1 MILYVGPD
9 QLIPLSGVF
18 GTIFGLALMFWG
30 KVLQG
35 CRKLTSWLF
44 SRSAE
49 HKSQV

>member
-18 GTIFGLALMFWG
+18 GTIFGLVLIFWG

-35 CRKLTSWLF
+35 LKKVGAIFQSLMSVEKT
-44 SRSAE
+44 RS
-49 HKSQV
+49 